1 MMQLMKFSLLILG
14 AFLFVAFGCS
24 KAEEPTT
31 AGGSTATPSATT
43 GTTAAGS
50 GFASVQPIFQK
61 NCASCHNDSS
71 PKKGLALTS
80 YANIMKG
87 SSEGLVIIA
96 GDPDA
101 STLVKALHG
110 KDGIKQMPPAGALP
124 EADIAAIEV
133 WIKAGA
139 KE

>member
-1 MMQLMKFSLLILG
+1 MKFSLLILG

-31 AGGSTATPSATT
+31 EGGSSATPGATT
-43 GTTAAGS
+43 GKPGTGN

-61 NCASCHNDSS
+61 NCAGCHNDAS
-71 PKKGLALTS
+71 PKKGLALTG

-87 SSEGLVIIA
+87 SSEGPVIVA

-110 KDGIKQMPPAGALP
+110 KDGIKRMPPAGALP
-124 EADIAAIEV
+124 EADIAAIEA